1 MSSQVEDGSGSS
13 SGSGSSGRY
22 RREDVARAAGVK
34 VRNLRYYQERGLLPP
49 PRREGRIAWYS
60 DDHLTRLRLI
70 SDLLGRGYTVNGI
83 AELLHAWEQ
92 GGGLS
97 QLLGLEREMTRD
109 WVQEEPVTMT
119 RRELRELFG
128 PTATAA
134 DTRRAAELGY
144 VTVDGDLVTYP
155 SRQLLEATLALVRQG
170 VPLAEVLD
178 AGEFVQAQAAAVAD
192 RFVGLFRRYVI
203 DAAGADGST
212 GPEGSGNPEGSGG
225 PEGSGAPDASTGP
238 DASQGSE
245 GLERLSA
252 TQLQHITAAVT
263 ALRPVAGEVVATEFA
278 RAMARRVDAE
288 VAELL
293 RTEQ

>member
-1 MSSQVEDGSGSS
+1 MEDGSG
-13 SGSGSSGRY
+13 GRRY

-83 AELLHAWEQ
+83 AELLNAWEQ

-109 WVQEEPVTMT
+109 WVQEEPVTLS
-119 RRELRELFG
+119 RGELRELFG

-134 DTRRAAELGY
+134 DTRRAADLGY

-155 SRQLLEATLALVRQG
+155 SRRLLEATLALVRQG

-192 RFVGLFRRYVI
+192 RFVGLFRRHVI
-203 DAAGADGST
+203 DAAG
-212 GPEGSGNPEGSGG
+212 P
-225 PEGSGAPDASTGP
+225 
-238 DASQGSE
+238 E

-263 ALRPVAGEVVATEFA
+263 ALRPVAGEVVAMEFA
-278 RAMARRVDAE
+278 RAMARRVETE